1 MPGSETKAFVAA
13 CAQINVDSG
22 NVSANLEAASAA
34 VRTAAKRGAELI
46 VLPEMWPTSLV
57 ADPSVSLIRESR
69 EAERS
74 MTRLSEELG
83 VMVIGS
89 SLEEERGKF
98 FNRCCISDQGKVIG
112 TYRKMHLF
120 SPNAEHR
127 QMSPGKSAT
136 IVDTRLGRIGLAICY
151 DIRFPELIRYYFHMG
166 VQLLVVPAQWPEA
179 RSDHWRNLTRA
190 RAIENQMFVIGCN
203 RTGTEESMR
212 NGELLAFPGDSRIV
226 NPMGDVIGKG
236 EGENEPTLAEIE
248 LRRCRAMQ
256 RILPIHKDRQPKV
269 YRELWQQIWDNP
281 KEPIMP
287 VVPTIETSSPES
299 EPTNT
304 PEPGSE
310 DS

>member
-1 MPGSETKAFVAA
+1 MPGSETKTFVAA

-22 NVSANLEAASAA
+22 NVSANLEAATAA
-34 VRTAAKRGAELI
+34 VRAAAKREAELI

-57 ADPSVSLIRESR
+57 ADPTVSLIRESR

-83 VMVIGS
+83 VMVVGS
-89 SLEEERGKF
+89 GLEEERGNF
-98 FNRCCISDQGKVIG
+98 FNRCCISDQGKVIA

-120 SPNAEHR
+120 SPNSEHR

-136 IVDTRLGRIGLAICY
+136 FIDTRLGRIGLAICY
-151 DIRFPELIRYYFHMG
+151 DIRFPELIRYYFHQG
-166 VQLLVVPAQWPEA
+166 VQLLVVPAQWPET

-226 NPMGDVIGKG
+226 NPMGDIIGKG
-236 EGENEPTLAEIE
+236 QGENEPTLAEIE

-269 YRELWQQIWDNP
+269 YRELWQAIWDNP
-281 KEPIMP
+281 EEPVMP
-287 VVPTIETSSPES
+287 VVPTIETSSPEPEPPNES
-299 EPTNT
+299 EPD
-304 PEPGSE
+304 PAS
-310 DS
+310 S